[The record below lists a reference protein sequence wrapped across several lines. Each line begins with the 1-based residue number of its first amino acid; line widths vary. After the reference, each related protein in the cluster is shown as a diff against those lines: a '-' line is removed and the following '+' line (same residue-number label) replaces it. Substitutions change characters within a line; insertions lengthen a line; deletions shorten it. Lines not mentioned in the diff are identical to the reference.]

1 MVEELKSNMDTVRFE
16 LAKKKQ
22 ESEETCFKIKDE
34 KIKSEKEKQA
44 IEEREAL
51 LLKEKESILKLAGEA
66 QVQLDKALPALEAAN
81 EQVSNLDASSIS
93 TIKTFLKTKDKRLEI
108 IMFSIMI
115 LLKEKPDWAT
125 V

>member
-1 MVEELKSNMDTVRFE
+1 MIKSRLNFKKEFQSNQLHKYQNGLLKLEQTSKVVDELKSNMDIVRFE

-51 LLKEKESILKLAGEA
+51 LIMEKESILKLAAEA
-66 QVQLDKALPALEAAN
+66 
-81 EQVSNLDASSIS
+81 
-93 TIKTFLKTKDKRLEI
+93 
-108 IMFSIMI
+108 
-115 LLKEKPDWAT
+115 
-125 V
+125 

>member
-1 MVEELKSNMDTVRFE
+1 MDMVRFE

-51 LLKEKESILKLAGEA
+51 LLKEKESI
-66 QVQLDKALPALEAAN
+66 
-81 EQVSNLDASSIS
+81 
-93 TIKTFLKTKDKRLEI
+93 
-108 IMFSIMI
+108 
-115 LLKEKPDWAT
+115 
-125 V
+125 